1 MEKLVIIRGAGELAT
16 GIAHRLFN
24 AGYKV
29 MLLEKEY
36 PSAIRRNIVFAE
48 AVYDGEKRVERVT
61 CYKANNLHE
70 AEKLLKKAASQEDYA
85 EAYGLFGQTVN
96 DVFSVCFGAENAQ
109 RIAEHFGG
117 DYIEMS
123 LAVVPYIYEVVLP
136 KVNEVIARRRT
147 ALKRIYNRR

>member
-1 MEKLVIIRGAGELAT
+1 MAYQIKRSEKITDTLELCDASGNVTATLNITIDIDSIAAELRKRLVNVQT
-16 GIAHRLFN
+16 
-24 AGYKV
+24 
-29 MLLEKEY
+29 
-36 PSAIRRNIVFAE
+36 
-48 AVYDGEKRVERVT
+48 
-61 CYKANNLHE
+61 

-136 KVNEVIARRRT
+136 KVNEVVARRRA